1 MKGYVNMSDKKYFTR
16 MGDGEAVWM
25 SKEEIREDVLA
36 GMDDAVTK
44 GKSQSMSQDDVDYLV
59 EILTMPQKNVSVEKG
74 HEGITTFDAGTL
86 KIPVRSGVP
95 VDRSTDVLI
104 HERVLCSDSM
114 ELCNTDYSYKA
125 VKNIAPE
132 EGMAMEQAQQNSI
145 IPLFYGAMPNMGMYT
160 APDGPAAN
168 WSMLLPEG
176 KIKEALDAQEQA
188 AEFCAEDMVYIGSAL
203 AEAGAD
209 GIQFDTAGASGD
221 ADFYAALNAAKV
233 LSEKYP
239 NLCLTMGMA
248 NEFTLGMHGKLKFEG
263 DRLAGQYPAAQVK
276 TIEKAGVHSY
286 GCVVNTNSSRSFAWN
301 LARALTYVQ
310 QATRVADIPVLV
322 DVGMG
327 VGGIPLT
334 NCSPT
339 DATSRVSKSMLEIG
353 KADGL

>member
-1 MKGYVNMSDKKYFTR
+1 MSDKKYFTR
-16 MGDGEAVWM
+16 MGDGEATWM
-25 SKEEIREDVLA
+25 TKDEIREDVMA
-36 GMDDAVTK
+36 GMEDAVTK
-44 GKSQSMSQDDVDYLV
+44 GKSEPMSQDDIDYLI
-59 EILTMPQKNVSVEKG
+59 EILTMPAKNVSVERG
-74 HEGITTFDAGTL
+74 YEGITTFDAGTL

-95 VDRSTDVLI
+95 VDRTTDILI

-125 VKNIAPE
+125 IKNIAPE
-132 EGMAMEQAQQNSI
+132 EGMAMEQAQQNTI

-160 APDGPAAN
+160 NPDGPTEN

-176 KIKEALDAQEQA
+176 KIKEAMEAQEQA
-188 AEFCAEDMVYIGSAL
+188 ADLCTEDMVFIGSAL
-203 AEAGAD
+203 AESGAD

-221 ADFYAALNAAKV
+221 ADLYAALNAAKI

-239 NLCLTMGMA
+239 NLCITMGMA
-248 NEFTLGMHGKLKFEG
+248 NEFTLGMHGRLKFEG
-263 DRLAGQYPAAQVK
+263 DRLAGQYPGAQVK
-276 TIEKAGVHSY
+276 TVEKAGVQSY
-286 GCVVNTNSSRSFAWN
+286 GAVINTNSSRSFAWN
-301 LARALTYVQ
+301 LARALTYVKM
-310 QATRVADIPVLV
+310 ATAVANIPVLV

-339 DATSRVSKSMLEIG
+339 DATTRVSKSMMEIG

>member
-1 MKGYVNMSDKKYFTR
+1 MSDKKYFTR

-25 SKEEIREDVLA
+25 TKEEIREDVLA
-36 GMDDAVTK
+36 GMEDAVKK
-44 GKSQSMSQDDVDYLV
+44 GKSEPMSDSDVDYLV
-59 EILTMPQKNVSVEKG
+59 EILTMPNKNVSVERG
-74 HEGITTFDAGTL
+74 YEGITTFDAGTL

-95 VDRSTDVLI
+95 VDRCTDILI

-125 VKNIAPE
+125 IKNIAPE
-132 EGMAMEQAQQNSI
+132 EAMAMEQAQKDTI
-145 IPLFYGAMPNMGMYT
+145 IPLFYGAMPNMGLYT
-160 APDGPAAN
+160 KPDGPVDN

-176 KIKEALDAQEQA
+176 KIKEAMEAQEKA
-188 AEFCAEDMVYIGSAL
+188 AEYCAEDMIYIGSMM

-221 ADFYAALNAAKV
+221 ADALAALNASKA

-239 NLCLTMGMA
+239 DLCITMGMA
-248 NEFTLGMHGKLKFEG
+248 NEFHLGMHGRLKFEG
-263 DRLAGQYPAAQVK
+263 DKIAGQYPAKQVK
-276 TIEKAGVHSY
+276 TVEKAGAHSY

-301 LARALTYVQ
+301 LSRSLTYVQ
-310 QATRVADIPVLV
+310 QATKVAGIPVLV

-339 DATSRVSKSMLEIG
+339 DATTRVSKAMMEIG

>member
-1 MKGYVNMSDKKYFTR
+1 MNDKKIFSR
-16 MGDGEAVWM
+16 MGDGEAVYL

-36 GMDDAVTK
+36 GMDNAVTK
-44 GKSQSMSQDDVDYLV
+44 GKSKALDSDEIAYLID
-59 EILTMPQKNVSVEKG
+59 ILCMPAKNVSVERG
-74 HEGITTFDAGTL
+74 MEGICSFDAGTL

-114 ELCNTDYSYKA
+114 ELCSTDYSFKA
-125 VKNIAPE
+125 IKNIAPE
-132 EGMAMEQAQQNSI
+132 EAMAMEQIQQTAI
-145 IPLFYGAMPNMGMYT
+145 IPLFYGAMPNMGLYT
-160 APDGPAAN
+160 KPDGPEEN

-176 KIKEALDAQEQA
+176 KISEALEAQETA
-188 AEFCAEDMVYIGSAL
+188 AEYCIRDMIHVGSAL

-209 GIQFDTAGASGD
+209 GIQFDTSGASGD
-221 ADFYAALNAAKV
+221 ADLYAALMAAKS

-239 NLCLTMGMA
+239 ELCITMGMA
-248 NEFTLGMHGKLKFEG
+248 NEFTLGMHGRLDFQG
-263 DRLAGQYPAAQVK
+263 DKLAGQYPARQVK
-276 TIEKAGVHSY
+276 TVEKAGVHSY
-286 GCVVNTNSSRSFAWN
+286 GCVVNTNSSKSFAWN
-301 LARALTYVQ
+301 LARALTYVKE
-310 QATRVADIPVLV
+310 ATDVADIPVFV

-339 DATSRVSKSMLEIG
+339 DATTRVSKTMMEIG